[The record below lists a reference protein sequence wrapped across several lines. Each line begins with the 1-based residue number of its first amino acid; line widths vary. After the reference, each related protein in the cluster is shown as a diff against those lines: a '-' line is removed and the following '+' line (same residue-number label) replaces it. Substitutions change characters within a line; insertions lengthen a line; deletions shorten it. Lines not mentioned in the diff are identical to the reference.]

1 MVKRVKRL
9 IKKIE
14 GLEKQELRHL
24 EKFEIGAGRKDTTP
38 AYWEKEILQF
48 KKQRKV
54 LEEKLRKLKKD

>member
-38 AYWEKEILQF
+38 AYWEKEIKRMRRPQTAGTPL
-48 KKQRKV
+48 
-54 LEEKLRKLKKD
+54 